1 MFSKKTSPQARRS
14 PAQQEAFFR
23 NRRKAL
29 IYSGSVGL
37 SALTGCET
45 LPPALRQLAA
55 EDDSV
60 LTPRMPAFER
70 KGPQARAAS
79 QAIFR
84 QVDNRQPVVPAQA
97 PQGLS
102 APLIA
107 AAKGYEKTKRTL
119 LASLAP
125 GQRIS
130 YEDTATLVGPAV
142 AGVLRILFNE
152 IAAQERDAQTL
163 KAARSKP
170 AAPAGGAARDR
181 GDDSPRSHAVLRAE
195 RLLHGPLAS
204 RAGA

>member
-60 LTPRMPAFER
+60 LTPRVPAFER
-70 KGPQARAAS
+70 KGAQARAAS

-119 LASLAP
+119 LA
-125 GQRIS
+125 
-130 YEDTATLVGPAV
+130 
-142 AGVLRILFNE
+142 
-152 IAAQERDAQTL
+152 
-163 KAARSKP
+163 RSEEHT
-170 AAPAGGAARDR
+170 
-181 GDDSPRSHAVLRAE
+181 SELQSH
-195 RLLHGPLAS
+195 
-204 RAGA
+204 

>member
-60 LTPRMPAFER
+60 LTPRVPAFER
-70 KGPQARAAS
+70 KGAQARASS

-119 LASLAP
+119 LASLAQWP
-125 GQRIS
+125 WVLDLPLGL
-130 YEDTATLVGPAV
+130 LV
-142 AGVLRILFNE
+142 
-152 IAAQERDAQTL
+152 
-163 KAARSKP
+163 
-170 AAPAGGAARDR
+170 
-181 GDDSPRSHAVLRAE
+181 H
-195 RLLHGPLAS
+195 RLLLSAWRGVPSRRRPPMRQWLLA
-204 RAGA
+204 RWR

>member
-60 LTPRMPAFER
+60 LTPRVPAFER
-70 KGPQARAAS
+70 KGAQARAAS

-97 PQGLS
+97 P
-102 APLIA
+102 
-107 AAKGYEKTKRTL
+107 
-119 LASLAP
+119 
-125 GQRIS
+125 
-130 YEDTATLVGPAV
+130 
-142 AGVLRILFNE
+142 
-152 IAAQERDAQTL
+152 
-163 KAARSKP
+163 
-170 AAPAGGAARDR
+170 R
-181 GDDSPRSHAVLRAE
+181 G
-195 RLLHGPLAS
+195 S
-204 RAGA
+204 RRH